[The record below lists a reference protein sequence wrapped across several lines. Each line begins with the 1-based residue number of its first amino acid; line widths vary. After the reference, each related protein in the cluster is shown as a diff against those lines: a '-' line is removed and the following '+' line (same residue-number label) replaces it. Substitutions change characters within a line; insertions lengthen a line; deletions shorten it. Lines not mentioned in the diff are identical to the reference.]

1 MYLSQDDIKSVK
13 IVKES
18 SRSLEIILCDESKH
32 LKRFEFYESQEKV
45 KATQTRDYYIHND
58 FDGTKTDYAISDEML
73 YTGIDGYLLQDKE
86 NAATEKAIKCMPDS
100 VGIDQ
105 EKIDY
110 GFPK

>member
-1 MYLSQDDIKSVK
+1 MYLSQDEIKSVK
-13 IVKES
+13 FVYEQGY
-18 SRSLEIILCDESKH
+18 SLYIFLCDESKH
-32 LKRFEFYESQEKV
+32 LKKFEFYENQEKV
-45 KATQTRDYYIHND
+45 YATQKNDYYIHND